1 MGEEAEI
8 HLDYDRPMGTALDL
22 AKRTQAL
29 NRRYPLTADTL
40 LAVALAAAALVSLA
54 ATYDELPATDP
65 MFSHGFTLAVVVS
78 MLALTLPLALRR
90 RFPFS
95 VAVVVVIAF
104 LVARI
109 IVHVPEANV
118 SLLAAWLMIY
128 SVAVHGQRRFRTPVL
143 IVCYIAIVAELVRE
157 LFFASY
163 ANGPPLARSFNLFY
177 NMLVVALP
185 WLLGAAI
192 WSLRDR
198 QRKLADQTIELRIE
212 REENARQ
219 AVFAERVRI
228 ARELHDVVAHH
239 VSVIGVQAAAA
250 RRVMDRQPA
259 RAAEALSSIEDSSRR
274 AVVELHR
281 LLGFLRRAGETDE
294 LSPQPGLAQLGDLI
308 AEAGQGELIVDLTI
322 KGEARLLSPT
332 LEVSAYRVIQ
342 EALTNTR
349 KHSRAT
355 AASVRL
361 RYGITELEVEVLD
374 DGPGWEAEQAGGQVG
389 HGLIGMRERAA
400 LHGGHLRAG
409 PRPGGGFAVHASF
422 PLNSDAA

>member
-1 MGEEAEI
+1 MRSV
-8 HLDYDRPMGTALDL
+8 LRL
-22 AKRTQAL
+22 AKGVQAL
-29 NRRYPLTADTL
+29 GQRYPLAADTL
-40 LAVALAAAALVSLA
+40 LALALAIAAFVSLA
-54 ATYDELPATDP
+54 ATYDEIPAGDP
-65 MFSHGFTLAVVVS
+65 MFSHGWTVAVVVS

-95 VAVVVVIAF
+95 VALVVVVAF

-143 IVCYIAIVAELVRE
+143 TLCYIAIVAEVVRE
-157 LFFASY
+157 LFFVSPITG
-163 ANGPPLARSFNLFY
+163 GPPLARSFSLFY
-177 NMLVVALP
+177 NMVVISLP

-198 QRKLADQTIELRIE
+198 QRKLADQTVELQGE

-239 VSVIGVQAAAA
+239 VSVIGVQAAGA

-259 RAAEALSSIEDSSRR
+259 RAAEALSSIEESSRR

-281 LLGFLRRAGETDE
+281 LLGFLRREGETDD

-308 AEAGQGELIVDLTI
+308 DEAGHAELTVDLTI

-355 AASVRL
+355 AASVRVH
-361 RYGITELEVEVLD
+361 YGLTELEVEVLD
-374 DGPGWEAEQAGGQVG
+374 DGPEREAQGAGGQVG

-409 PRPGGGFAVHASF
+409 PRSGGGFAVHASF

>member
-1 MGEEAEI
+1 MGS
-8 HLDYDRPMGTALDL
+8 LLNL
-22 AKRTQAL
+22 AKGPQTLAQ
-29 NRRYPLTADTL
+29 RYPLAADAG
-40 LAVALAAAALVSLA
+40 LALALALAAFVSLA
-54 ATYDELPATDP
+54 ATYDEIPANDP
-65 MFSHGFTLAVVVS
+65 MFSHGWTVAVVVS

-95 VAVVVVIAF
+95 VALVVVIAF

-109 IVHVPEANV
+109 AVHIPEANV
-118 SLLAAWLMIY
+118 SLLTAWLMIY

-143 IVCYIAIVAELVRE
+143 ALCYIAIVTELVRE
-157 LFFASY
+157 LFFVTPITG
-163 ANGPPLARSFNLFY
+163 GPPLARSFNLFY
-177 NMLVVALP
+177 NMVVISLP

-198 QRKLADQTIELRIE
+198 QRKLADQAVELRTE

-239 VSVIGVQAAAA
+239 VSVIGVQAAGA

-259 RAAEALSSIEDSSRR
+259 RAAEALSSIEGSSRR

-281 LLGFLRRAGETDE
+281 LLGFLRREGDTDD
-294 LSPQPGLAQLGDLI
+294 LSPQPGLAQLGGLI
-308 AEAGQGELIVDLTI
+308 DEAGHAELMVDLTI
-322 KGEARLLSPT
+322 NGEARLLSPT

-342 EALTNTR
+342 EALTNSR

-355 AASVRL
+355 AASVRVQ
-361 RYGITELEVEVLD
+361 YGLTELEVEVLD
-374 DGPGWEAEQAGGQVG
+374 DGPGREAESAGGQIG

-400 LHGGHLRAG
+400 LQGGHFRAG
-409 PRPGGGFAVHASF
+409 PRSEGGFAVHASF
-422 PLNSDAA
+422 PLNGDAA